1 MELREHARAGVHPP
15 ENVRFGAA
23 VYGSFLVA
31 SVVGVAFEA
40 GESAAAITMSALGS
54 MFVFWLAHAWSDTVG
69 ERISAG
75 DDFRRRDVVVI
86 ARREWPLFEAAVLPV
101 ILLALAWAGVWS
113 RETGVVLALG
123 AALVQIAGWGY
134 VAGLRAGGSRLA
146 AAALGAVECL
156 LGVVLLMLER
166 FVH

>member
-1 MELREHARAGVHPP
+1 
-15 ENVRFGAA
+15 
-23 VYGSFLVA
+23 
-31 SVVGVAFEA
+31 
-40 GESAAAITMSALGS
+40 